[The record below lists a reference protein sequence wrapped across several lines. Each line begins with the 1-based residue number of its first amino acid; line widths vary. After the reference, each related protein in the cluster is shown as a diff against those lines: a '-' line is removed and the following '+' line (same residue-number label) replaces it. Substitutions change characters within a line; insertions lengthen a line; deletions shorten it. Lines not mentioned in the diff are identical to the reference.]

1 MSHQGDPW
9 RAGIYTVRRTKE
21 ELRRTRWLP
30 GSDLTGKARPVVAFR
45 GRKKKKKLQDSGQGS
60 AHIPVLPVSGWMTL
74 ATRPPVFLDCNL
86 IFSHVGR
93 GRAWTMGLSVLL
105 LR

>member
-1 MSHQGDPW
+1 MSHQRDPW

-30 GSDLTGKARPVVAFR
+30 GSDLTGKARPVVAF
-45 GRKKKKKLQDSGQGS
+45 GGGGEASGQWPENS

-74 ATRPPVFLDCNL
+74 APRPPVFLDCNL